1 MRHFEDIY
9 ASPEKHGLRIVESHE
24 EEGLDYEFHMV
35 VLWEDIKTKK
45 RYWGEDS
52 GCSCPSPFENYYSVS
67 KLQDWSMTKRE
78 YEQTVRN
85 LRK

>member
-45 RYWGEDS
+45 RY
-52 GCSCPSPFENYYSVS
+52 
-67 KLQDWSMTKRE
+67 
-78 YEQTVRN
+78 
-85 LRK
+85 